1 MWLRVCLAVVC
12 TAACADAC
20 FKATASKPCLLGIR
34 YEPAAVGAALECH
47 PNAPGGCTVC
57 DKCCNDF
64 IPDGN
69 QCAACVKRDCAPTP
83 APSNTPAFIAMDPAT
98 LEVTDVLKGNA
109 GDFVNSGLF
118 GTVDQAKGVYYSLKQ
133 PLGTS
138 GIHLSS
144 FSLPDKHETVIPLQT
159 TVAAAH
165 FHDGSILGVDEDKD
179 GVYVA
184 LIDPLTGKATAKTT
198 LGKFN
203 FAPTIALDKENS
215 IAYISPG
222 SDRGTGADDGTVFHL
237 FTFSTLT
244 GKQLRAPVLLH
255 DTPDAQ
261 GPSGLTF
268 VSGSTLLAFM
278 PPLGGGWA
286 LVAIDAVTG
295 AVSPTAALDN
305 VPAMHVIAP
314 GSSWLMRQ
322 PLPGPGASGAA
333 GVASGLVLNAAFG
346 AAPGGP
352 MRMLAVDVAC
362 ALSALLAPTT
372 SGANCTIGNSPWPA
386 KAGEQAP
393 FDLALYQP
401 PAAAGNTTAGR

>member
-1 MWLRVCLAVVC
+1 MIR
-12 TAACADAC
+12 T
-20 FKATASKPCLLGIR
+20 PLLGLYAQAFGADLGEAEKPIGEYRSLLEFFTRKLRDGARTWPDDPLAITAPADGKVNMAGTIR
-34 YEPAAVGAALECH
+34 GERAL
-47 PNAPGGCTVC
+47 
-57 DKCCNDF
+57 
-64 IPDGN
+64 
-69 QCAACVKRDCAPTP
+69 
-83 APSNTPAFIAMDPAT
+83 
-98 LEVTDVLKGNA
+98 
-109 GDFVNSGLF
+109 
-118 GTVDQAKGVYYSLKQ
+118 QAKGVYYSLKQ

-144 FSLPDKHETVIPLQT
+144 FSQPDKHETVIPLQT